1 MGSILSIIVSA
12 AIFFSELK
20 IKNHIDKN
28 PKQNKE
34 LCNGHV
40 IITKLHNK
48 GIMLGKLSSKPGIMK
63 LLITLSLVVVY
74 IFYIPI
80 LFKKG
85 HLPAKLGL
93 GMFLG
98 GAWSNFYD
106 HFVRGYVVDYIK
118 VPHGFIKKIVF
129 NLADLFIAV
138 GAIIVSIYSLFSS
151 K

>member
-1 MGSILSIIVSA
+1 MSSILSIIISA

-20 IKNHIDKN
+20 IKNHIDEA

-34 LCNGHV
+34 LCNGHI

-48 GIMLGKLSSKPGIMK
+48 GITLGHLSSKPGLMK
-63 LLITLSLVVVY
+63 VLISAALLVVY
-74 IFYIPI
+74 IFYIPV

-85 HLPAKLGL
+85 HLPMKLGF
-93 GMFLG
+93 GIFLG

-106 HFVRGYVVDYIK
+106 HFSKGYVVDYIK
-118 VPHGFIKKIVF
+118 LSHGPVKKIVF
-129 NLADLFIAV
+129 NLADFFIAA
-138 GAIIVSIYSLFSS
+138 GAVIISICSLLSS

>member
-1 MGSILSIIVSA
+1 MSSILSIIISI

-20 IKNHIDKN
+20 LKNNIDKK

-34 LCNGHV
+34 LCNGHI

-48 GIMLGKLSSKPGIMK
+48 GVMLGRLSSKPALMK
-63 LLITLSLVVVY
+63 VLITFALVIVY

-80 LFKKG
+80 LLKKG
-85 HLPAKLGL
+85 NLTSKLGF
-93 GMFLG
+93 GMLLG
-98 GAWSNFYD
+98 GAWSNYYD
-106 HFVRGYVVDYIK
+106 HFSRGYVVDYIR

-129 NLADLFIAV
+129 NLADLFIALGV
-138 GAIIVSIYSLFSS
+138 IIVAVYSLFSS